1 MTEQKGFKNAH
12 SAHKRRKI
20 KAKKKPPAVD
30 KPLEDTTQKS
40 SYKLK
45 AKFSD
50 QHVRWTGYLTKTN
63 DSRLRKLLA
72 EQRIQ
77 SLTRC
82 VNDAVAQYLQD
93 EFGLKQD
100 ETT

>member
-1 MTEQKGFKNAH
+1 M
-12 SAHKRRKI
+12 
-20 KAKKKPPAVD
+20 KKKPPVSMEAVN
-30 KPLEDTTQKS
+30 KPLGDITQQS
-40 SYKLK
+40 GYKLK

-63 DSRLRKLLA
+63 DSRLRTLLA

-82 VNDAVAQYLQD
+82 VNEAVAQHLQD
-93 EFGLKQD
+93 EFGLTPD
-100 ETT
+100 EIT